1 MEPDQY
7 SITIVILT
15 GAALL
20 IVGLVLGLVL
30 GRRSSAAAQE
40 LREAQ
45 LKLDQVLQDK
55 RAYEDEVVGHFTETA
70 TLLNRLTEQYRDV
83 HNHLA
88 RGADTLCQGRG
99 PVSLGQLDHNHDE
112 SEIPAYLADI
122 RPPLDYAPKTSPEEK
137 GMLNEEFGIDRR
149 TAGARADTPG
159 ARAAAD
165 IEQA

>member
-1 MEPDQY
+1 VEPDQY

-15 GAALL
+15 GVVLL
-20 IVGLVLGLVL
+20 VIGAVLGLVL
-30 GRRSSAAAQE
+30 GRRTSTAAQE

-70 TLLNRLTEQYRDV
+70 TLLNRLTEQYREV

-88 RGADTLCQGRG
+88 QGAETLCQGRG
-99 PVSLGQLDHNHDE
+99 PVSLGELGHNRDE
-112 SEIPAYLADI
+112 SEIPAYLADV
-122 RPPLDYAPKTSPEEK
+122 RPPLDYAPKASPEEK

-149 TAGARADTPG
+149 TAVARAEAPG
-159 ARAAAD
+159 ARTTTD
-165 IEQA
+165 IDQV

>member
-1 MEPDQY
+1 M
-7 SITIVILT
+7 T
-15 GAALL
+15 GAAASTGADPAASCLFCR
-20 IVGLVLGLVL
+20 IVRGEVP
-30 GRRSSAAAQE
+30 A
-40 LREAQ
+40 
-45 LKLDQVLQDK
+45 K

-99 PVSLGQLDHNHDE
+99 PVSLGQLGRSHDE

-149 TAGARADTPG
+149 TAGARAETPG
-159 ARAAAD
+159 ARAPAD
-165 IEQA
+165 IDQV